1 MVAAVTVNWRQE
13 GSGSSADLWKKTQ
26 TGLITTIDN
35 SVGIQCPLWSSIAS

>member
-35 SVGIQCPLWSSIAS
+35 SVGIQCLLWSSIAS